1 MKKINKINLKLDK
14 EVITSLS
21 GNDLSLV
28 KGGGVTGA
36 ACDSN
41 GCIPAIT
48 KAVTCNPRTV
58 LCPVSADCSLY
69 GGSCVYSE
77 ACIVY
82 SKACVETDMCCSPFF
97 SNEPQ
102 TCDPIIGMY
111 TDRC

>member
-48 KAVTCNPRTV
+48 KAVTCDPRTV
-58 LCPVSADCSLY
+58 LCPVSADCSLH
-69 GGSCVYSE
+69 GGSCVYTE
-77 ACIVY
+77 ACMVTDTCNPVY
-82 SKACVETDMCCSPFF
+82 SNK
-97 SNEPQ
+97 PQ
-102 TCDPIIGMY
+102 TCDCIGMY